1 MGYDA
6 ELSLAVEAAR
16 RAGSLLRAEFHR
28 PGGPR
33 GAGTHAEVDV
43 EAELLL
49 REALTRATP
58 YAFLGEETGAVSG
71 ADPSHRW
78 VVDPNDGTASFLHGY
93 RGASVS
99 IGLLREGTPVLG
111 VVYAYA
117 YPDDD
122 GDLIAWAE
130 GTGPIRRNG
139 APVSASLAGGALDRY
154 AVVLLSQSADFL
166 PARNARCVAPARFL
180 SLPSLAYRLA
190 LAAVGEGVAAVSL
203 SRPQSWDYAAGHA
216 LVRAAGGELV
226 DDDGAPIAYTAQRE
240 GEICRLFGGAPAVV
254 RELARRPWSAV
265 IHGRIPA
272 PQGTYGL
279 LRPSR
284 SLLVEGAGALSRAQG
299 CLLGQLAGD
308 ALGALVEFRS
318 AEQIELLYPG
328 GVRDLADGGT
338 WNTLAGQPTDDSE
351 MALMLARSIVRKR
364 GFVAEAALDA
374 YVHWYGSRPFDI
386 GNTTAAALSAAAGA
400 PSPGARRDHARAA
413 ASPTSEAN
421 GSVMRAAPLGVLG
434 AGRPQEA
441 AAWARDDS
449 ALTHPHPVCC
459 AASAA
464 FVAAIAAAVGGGGVE
479 GAWEAAG
486 AEAERSGE
494 RAVLAALEAAR
505 RAPPRSFTHQAG
517 WVVIALQNAF
527 YQLLH
532 APSLEQGLVETVMA
546 GGDTDTNAA
555 IAGALLGA
563 AHGRDAVPDRFRRL
577 VLSCRP
583 LPEAG
588 AKHRR
593 PPELWPVDAML
604 LAEAL
609 LAAGQR
615 AQPEECDPPESF
627 RTGDIS

>member
-6 ELSLAVEAAR
+6 ELALAVDAAR
-16 RAGSLLRAEFHR
+16 RAGALLRAEFHR

-33 GAGTHAEVDV
+33 GAGTSADVDV
-43 EAELLL
+43 EVELLL
-49 REALTRATP
+49 RDALTRATP
-58 YAFLGEETGAVSG
+58 YAFLGEETGALDGV
-71 ADPSHRW
+71 DPSHRW
-78 VVDPNDGTASFLHGY
+78 VVDPHDGTASFLHGY

-111 VVYAYA
+111 VVFAYA

-130 GTGPIRRNG
+130 GAGPIRRNG
-139 APVSASLAGGALDRY
+139 AAVSTSLAGGALDRY
-154 AVVLLSQSADFL
+154 AVVLLSQSADYL

-180 SLPSLAYRLA
+180 ALPSLAYRLA
-190 LAAVGEGVAAVSL
+190 LAAAGEGVAAVSL
-203 SRPQSWDYAAGHA
+203 SRPRSWDYAAGHA

-226 DDDGAPIAYTAQRE
+226 DDDGAPIAYTAQGD
-240 GEICRLFGGAPAVV
+240 GEVCRLFGGAPAVV
-254 RELARRPWSAV
+254 RELARRPWNAV
-265 IHGRIPA
+265 IHGRIPP

-284 SLLVEGAGALSRAQG
+284 SLLVEGAGTLARAQG

-308 ALGALVEFRS
+308 ALGALVEFRT
-318 AEQIELLYPG
+318 AEAIAPLYPD

-338 WNTLAGQPTDDSE
+338 WGTLAGQPTDDSE

-374 YVHWYGSRPFDI
+374 YVHWYGSGPFDI
-386 GNTTAAALSAAAGA
+386 GNTTAAALRAAAGA
-400 PSPGARRDHARAA
+400 PLPGARRERARAA
-413 ASPTSEAN
+413 ASLTSEAN

-434 AGRPQEA
+434 AGRPREA

-464 FVAAIAAAVGGGGVE
+464 FVAAIAAAVGGAGVE
-479 GAWEAAG
+479 GACAAALDEAQ
-486 AEAERSGE
+486 RSGE
-494 RAVLAALEAAR
+494 RAVVAALTAAR
-505 RAPPRSFTHQAG
+505 GAPPRSFSHQAG
-517 WVVIALQNAF
+517 WVLIALQNAF

-532 APSLEQGLVETVMA
+532 APSLERGLVDTVMA

-615 AQPEECDPPESF
+615 AQPDERDSSE
-627 RTGDIS
+627 IL

>member
-6 ELSLAVEAAR
+6 ELALAVEAAR
-16 RAGSLLRAEFHR
+16 RAGAILRAEFHR

-33 GAGTHAEVDV
+33 GAGTHADVDV
-43 EAELLL
+43 EVEVLL
-49 REALTRATP
+49 RDALTRATP
-58 YAFLGEETGAVSG
+58 YAFLGEETGARDG

-78 VVDPNDGTASFLHGY
+78 IVDPNDGTASFLHGY

-111 VVYAYA
+111 VVFAYA

-139 APVSASLAGGALDRY
+139 AAVSASLAGGALDRY
-154 AVVLLSQSADFL
+154 AVVLLSQSADYL

-254 RELARRPWSAV
+254 RELARRPWNAV

-272 PQGTYGL
+272 PQGAYGL
-279 LRPSR
+279 LRPAR
-284 SLLVEGAGALSRAQG
+284 SLLVADPGALSRAQG

-308 ALGALVEFRS
+308 ALGALVEFRT
-318 AEQIELLYPG
+318 AEEIAPLYPG
-328 GVRDLADGGT
+328 GVDDLADGGT
-338 WNTLAGQPTDDSE
+338 WDTLAGQPTDDSE

-386 GNTTAAALSAAAGA
+386 GGTTAAALSAAAAA
-400 PSPGARRDHARAA
+400 PAEVRRERARAA
-413 ASPTSEAN
+413 ANLASEAN
-421 GSVMRAAPLGVLG
+421 GSVMRAAPLGILG
-434 AGRPQEA
+434 AGRPREA

-464 FVAAIAAAVGGGGVE
+464 FVAAIAAAVGGAGVE
-479 GAWEAAG
+479 DAWEAAR

-494 RAVLAALEAAR
+494 RVVLAALEAAR
-505 RAPPRSFTHQAG
+505 RAPPRSYSHQAG
-517 WVVIALQNAF
+517 WVLIALQNAF

-532 APSLEQGLVETVMA
+532 APSLERGLVETVMA

-563 AHGRDAVPDRFRRL
+563 ARGRAAVPDRYRRL

-588 AKHRR
+588 AKRAR

-609 LAAGQR
+609 LAAGR
-615 AQPEECDPPESF
+615 
-627 RTGDIS
+627 

>member
-6 ELSLAVEAAR
+6 ELAVAVEAAR
-16 RAGSLLRAEFHR
+16 RAGALLRAEFHR

-33 GAGTHAEVDV
+33 GAGTHADIDV
-43 EAELLL
+43 EVEVLL

-58 YAFLGEETGAVSG
+58 HGFLGEETGAADG

-99 IGLLREGTPVLG
+99 IGLLRGNTPVLG
-111 VVYAYA
+111 VVFAYA

-130 GTGPIRRNG
+130 GTGPIQRNG
-139 APVSASLAGGALDRY
+139 AAVSASLAGGALDRY
-154 AVVLLSQSADFL
+154 AVVLLSQSADYL

-180 SLPSLAYRLA
+180 ALPSLAYRLA
-190 LAAVGEGVAAVSL
+190 LAAVGEAVAAVSL
-203 SRPQSWDYAAGHA
+203 SRPRSWDYAAGHA

-226 DDDGAPIAYTAQRE
+226 DDDGAPVDYTAAQE
-240 GEICRLFGGAPAVV
+240 GELCRVFGGAPAAV
-254 RELARRPWSAV
+254 RELARRPWNAV
-265 IHGRIPA
+265 VHGRVPA

-284 SLLVEGAGALSRAQG
+284 SLLARGSAGALARAQG

-308 ALGALVEFRS
+308 ALGALVEFKT
-318 AEQIELLYPG
+318 AEDIARRYPG

-338 WNTLAGQPTDDSE
+338 WDTLAGQPTDDSE

-364 GFVAEAALDA
+364 GFVADAALDA

-386 GNTTAAALSAAAGA
+386 GNTTAAALRAAAGA
-400 PSPGARRDHARAA
+400 PLPSERLAHARAG
-413 ASPTSEAN
+413 ASWTSQAN
-421 GSVMRAAPLGVLG
+421 GSVMRAAPLGLLG
-434 AGRPQEA
+434 AGRPREA

-459 AASAA
+459 ASSAA
-464 FVAAIAAAVGGGGVE
+464 FVAAVAAAVGGAGVE
-479 GAWEAAG
+479 GAFAAALAQ
-486 AEAERSGE
+486 AEQRGE
-494 RAVLAALEAAR
+494 RAVIDALAAAR
-505 RAPPRSFTHQAG
+505 RAPPPSASHHAG
-517 WVVIALQNAF
+517 WVLIALQNAF

-532 APSLEQGLVETVMA
+532 APSLEQGLVATVMA

-563 AHGRDAVPDRFRRL
+563 AHGRDAVPARFRRL
-577 VLSCRP
+577 VLTCRP

-609 LAAGQR
+609 LASGR
-615 AQPEECDPPESF
+615 
-627 RTGDIS
+627 